1 MKWHERACTYRAR
14 PKPVPSGYEPVGTI
28 RAVGYAFDDFEE
40 AITAF
45 IIEQLPPV
53 RSRAKFVTDDVGA
66 ILLGYDYH
74 SSEENWYWYGITK
87 AFEIV
92 QAHPA
97 IDSFAAI
104 GWEQQARETGYA
116 TIC

>member
-1 MKWHERACTYRAR
+1 MPE
-14 PKPVPSGYEPVGTI
+14 GYEPVGTI
-28 RAVGYAFDDFEE
+28 RSVGYAFDDFEE